1 MTNPWLW
8 RRVLNYAHQGGA
20 REAPSSTLL
29 AMRRA
34 MDAGAVAL
42 ELDLHATVDRQ
53 LVVCHDATVDR
64 TTNGTGSLA
73 DMTLETVQSLDA
85 AYWWVPGSV
94 VDPHASPAD
103 YPLRG
108 RAPADR
114 ELRIPTLKEVLEA
127 FPSAYLNVDIKQTAP
142 MVEPYE
148 KLVADLL
155 RDHGRHDDVIVAS
168 FSDAATEAF
177 STLAP
182 EISTAAGLV
191 SMSEFYV
198 AVREGGELPPMRHH
212 ALQVPPCYED
222 ETVVDTT
229 FVAAAHRAGLAVHVW
244 TIDEADEMERLI
256 DLDVDGI
263 MTDCPTVLAGVLRE
277 RAAGSREAAAP

>member
-1 MTNPWLW
+1 MTNPWLS

-34 MDAGAVAL
+34 LDAGAVAL

-53 LVVCHDATVDR
+53 VVVCHDATVDR
-64 TTNGTGSLA
+64 TTNGTGSFA
-73 DMTLETVQSLDA
+73 DMALEAVQSLDA

-94 VDPHASPAD
+94 VDHHASPDD

-108 RAPADR
+108 RAPADH
-114 ELRIPTLKEVLEA
+114 ELRVPTFREVLEA
-127 FPSAYLNVDIKQTAP
+127 FPFAYLNLDIKQTAP

-155 RDHGRHDDVIVAS
+155 HEHGRHDDVIVAS

-177 STLAP
+177 SALAP

-191 SMSEFYV
+191 AMSEFYV
-198 AVREGGELPPMRHH
+198 AVREGAEPPPMRHH
-212 ALQVPPCYED
+212 ALQVPPYYED
-222 ETVVDTT
+222 EIVVDTT
-229 FVAAAHRAGLAVHVW
+229 LVAAAHRAGVAVHVW
-244 TIDEADEMERLI
+244 TVDEAEEMERLI
-256 DLDVDGI
+256 DLDVEGI

-277 RAAGSREAAAP
+277 RAAKSRGTAAR